1 MRPFGCSI
9 TILNTRDHLGKFDGK
24 ADEGFFVGYSTNSN
38 AFRVLN
44 SRTRIV
50 EENLHVKFSKAT
62 PNITGSGPNWLFDI
76 DALTKSMNYEPIVAG
91 NQSNGSACT
100 KACYD
105 AGKARMETV
114 PCKYYIL
121 LPFLTQDR
129 SISFSSKDS
138 PDVGFKPSEDEEKKD
153 AKDPD
158 NKDKNN
164 VTDENIVYGCDDDP
178 NMPNLEEI
186 VYSDD
191 DEGVDA
197 KADMTNL
204 DTNIFVSPTLTTR
217 IHKDHPLEQIIGDIH
232 SAPQTRRMT
241 KNVTKHVE
249 PKKGYTQ
256 EERIDYDEVFA
267 PVARI
272 EVIRLFF
279 AYASFKDF
287 VVYQMDVKSAFLYG
301 KIEEEV
307 YVCQPLGFEDP
318 EFPNRVYKVEKAL
331 YGLHQ
336 AHSAWYET
344 LSTYLLDNRFQR
356 GQIDKS
362 LFIKRVKGLQVT
374 QKDDGIFISQD
385 NYVDEILKKFGFS
398 TVKTA
403 STPMETLNPLLKD
416 AEAEDVVVYLYRS
429 MIRSLM
435 YLTASRPDIM
445 FDVCACTRFQVTPKV
460 SHLHTVKRIFRY
472 LKDETVINKWEDRMQ
487 RDATTASSLEAEQD
501 SGNINRTQSMATLNE
516 SFSQGTDFG
525 SSTRCQDTILG
536 GAKAQIRFEAAFK
549 QFNDPHLSRVNTL
562 RSGEDSMKLKELME
576 FYAKLSDR
584 EDASKQ
590 GRKIVDLD
598 VDIEVTL
605 IDETQGRN
613 DEDLMFDAGVL
624 NSDEVFQEPI
634 VNTDSTTKSSIP
646 VSAADPVT
654 TTGEVVTTASVEIPE
669 ELTLAQTL
677 IEIKRAKPKAVTTTT
692 VKLARSRPKAKGIV
706 FHDQEEQ
713 ASASTPIVSPLQLPQ
728 AKDKG
733 KAKMVKPK
741 KPLKKKD
748 QIAIDEEVAR
758 NLEAQLQAE
767 LKEEERLS
775 RQKEEE
781 ANIALMESWDN
792 TQAMMDADF
801 QLAQQMQTEEQEQ
814 LSIEEKSKLFVELLE
829 KRNKNF
835 AALRAQE
842 KRNKPPTKAQKRNTM
857 STYLKNIAGY
867 KHNPL
872 KSKSYDE
879 IQEMFDKE
887 MKRVNTF
894 IDMDTE
900 LVKGS
905 KTKAEGSF
913 KRAREELESDN
924 SKKQR
929 IDEHVEAKGDDD
941 QEEAEMNKHMEIV
954 QDDEVEIDAIP
965 LATKP
970 PVIVEWKTIKE
981 GKMGYFQLIRVDGS
995 SKRYSSMIQML
1006 QNIDREDL
1014 ETLWKLVKAKHGN
1027 TRPEEAYE
1035 RVLWGDLKVMFE
1047 LDIESEVWRSL
1058 EGHNVTVWKLF
1069 SSSGVHFVRFKNL
1082 HIFMLVEKKYPLTP
1096 ATITGMLNKKLQ
1108 VDQWN
1113 EIISAAYTKV
1123 NAADMKVTTAERLQL
1138 LEEFLLLEG

>member
-1 MRPFGCSI
+1 MLTFVHVPGFKDYEF
-9 TILNTRDHLGKFDGK
+9 DH
-24 ADEGFFVGYSTNSN
+24 FVKN
-38 AFRVLN
+38 AFRTEMNREFLGIPELQGEW
-44 SRTRIV
+44 TK
-50 EENLHVKFSKAT
+50 EEAKDFIKKIEAK
-62 PNITGSGPNWLFDI
+62 I
-76 DALTKSMNYEPIVAG
+76 
-91 NQSNGSACT
+91 
-100 KACYD
+100 
-105 AGKARMETV
+105 
-114 PCKYYIL
+114 
-121 LPFLTQDR
+121 
-129 SISFSSKDS
+129 SIISD
-138 PDVGFKPSEDEEKKD
+138 EKKD
-153 AKDPD
+153 LEDTLKQFRELFPDDDKFADFHKRYAEMFKFVKEIDDCVDDYAKDSSSQ
-158 NKDKNN
+158 
-164 VTDENIVYGCDDDP
+164 DDD
-178 NMPNLEEI
+178 
-186 VYSDD
+186 
-191 DEGVDA
+191 
-197 KADMTNL
+197 
-204 DTNIFVSPTLTTR
+204 
-217 IHKDHPLEQIIGDIH
+217 KD
-232 SAPQTRRMT
+232 
-241 KNVTKHVE
+241 
-249 PKKGYTQ
+249 
-256 EERIDYDEVFA
+256 
-267 PVARI
+267 
-272 EVIRLFF
+272 
-279 AYASFKDF
+279 
-287 VVYQMDVKSAFLYG
+287 YG
-301 KIEEEV
+301 
-307 YVCQPLGFEDP
+307 
-318 EFPNRVYKVEKAL
+318 R
-331 YGLHQ
+331 
-336 AHSAWYET
+336 
-344 LSTYLLDNRFQR
+344 
-356 GQIDKS
+356 
-362 LFIKRVKGLQVT
+362 
-374 QKDDGIFISQD
+374 DDG
-385 NYVDEILKKFGFS
+385 G
-398 TVKTA
+398 
-403 STPMETLNPLLKD
+403 
-416 AEAEDVVVYLYRS
+416 AE
-429 MIRSLM
+429 
-435 YLTASRPDIM
+435 
-445 FDVCACTRFQVTPKV
+445 
-460 SHLHTVKRIFRY
+460 
-472 LKDETVINKWEDRMQ
+472 
-487 RDATTASSLEAEQD
+487 
-501 SGNINRTQSMATLNE
+501 G
-516 SFSQGTDFG
+516 
-525 SSTRCQDTILG
+525 
-536 GAKAQIRFEAAFK
+536 
-549 QFNDPHLSRVNTL
+549 
-562 RSGEDSMKLKELME
+562 SGEDGKDGNEEVNAGETRVGKVEDAKGSGGKLDVDGKLEYRNCI
-576 FYAKLSDR
+576 FGAAKSFDACDSVSSLISSYEIATLKDRVKKLEKKRRSRTYKPRRLYKVGLSRRIESTDDASLGAQ

-598 VDIEVTL
+598 ADIEVTL

-634 VNTDSTTKSSIP
+634 VNTDTTTKSSIP

-677 IEIKRAKPKAVTTTT
+677 IEIK
-692 VKLARSRPKAKGIV
+692 S
-706 FHDQEEQ
+706 EEH

-733 KAKMVKPK
+733 KAKMVEPE

-767 LKEEERLS
+767 LEEEERLS

-781 ANIALMESWDN
+781 ANIALIESWDN

-857 STYLKNIAGY
+857 STYLTNIAGY
-867 KHNPL
+867 KQNPL

-887 MKRVNTF
+887 MKRINTF

-954 QDDEVEIDAIP
+954 QDDE
-965 LATKP
+965 
-970 PVIVEWKTIKE
+970 
-981 GKMGYFQLIRVDGS
+981 
-995 SKRYSSMIQML
+995 ML

-1014 ETLWKLVKAKHGN
+1014 ETLWKLVKSKHGN

-1113 EIISAAYTKV
+1113 EIKFQLLNAFVSAAYTKV

-1138 LEEFLLLEG
+1138 LEECLLLEG

>member
-1 MRPFGCSI
+1 MLTPKFAKTHNLVAFLDKPEESEGFEQIIYFLNASSI
-9 TILNTRDHLGKFDGK
+9 RYALTVNPTIYTSCIKQFWAIATIQTVNEEVHIQALVDGK
-24 ADEGFFVGYSTNSN
+24 KV
-38 AFRVLN
+38 
-44 SRTRIV
+44 IV
-50 EENLHVKFSKAT
+50 TKTSVRRALH
-62 PNITGSGPNWLFDI
+62 L
-76 DALTKSMNYEPIVAG
+76 
-91 NQSNGSACT
+91 
-100 KACYD
+100 
-105 AGKARMETV
+105 
-114 PCKYYIL
+114 
-121 LPFLTQDR
+121 
-129 SISFSSKDS
+129 
-138 PDVGFKPSEDEEKKD
+138 KD
-153 AKDPD
+153 AKGTDCLPTTTIFVELEKIG
-158 NKDKNN
+158 KDSGPTEHI
-164 VTDENIVYGCDDDP
+164 TDEATK
-178 NMPNLEEI
+178 EE
-186 VYSDD
+186 
-191 DEGVDA
+191 
-197 KADMTNL
+197 
-204 DTNIFVSPTLTTR
+204 
-217 IHKDHPLEQIIGDIH
+217 
-232 SAPQTRRMT
+232 
-241 KNVTKHVE
+241 
-249 PKKGYTQ
+249 
-256 EERIDYDEVFA
+256 
-267 PVARI
+267 
-272 EVIRLFF
+272 
-279 AYASFKDF
+279 
-287 VVYQMDVKSAFLYG
+287 
-301 KIEEEV
+301 
-307 YVCQPLGFEDP
+307 YV
-318 EFPNRVYKVEKAL
+318 
-331 YGLHQ
+331 
-336 AHSAWYET
+336 
-344 LSTYLLDNRFQR
+344 
-356 GQIDKS
+356 
-362 LFIKRVKGLQVT
+362 
-374 QKDDGIFISQD
+374 
-385 NYVDEILKKFGFS
+385 
-398 TVKTA
+398 
-403 STPMETLNPLLKD
+403 STPSYDP
-416 AEAEDVVVYLYRS
+416 S
-429 MIRSLM
+429 QSG
-435 YLTASRPDIM
+435 
-445 FDVCACTRFQVTPKV
+445 
-460 SHLHTVKRIFRY
+460 
-472 LKDETVINKWEDRMQ
+472 EDRMQ
-487 RDATTASSLEAEQD
+487 
-501 SGNINRTQSMATLNE
+501 LNE
-516 SFSQGTDFG
+516 
-525 SSTRCQDTILG
+525 
-536 GAKAQIRFEAAFK
+536 
-549 QFNDPHLSRVNTL
+549 
-562 RSGEDSMKLKELME
+562 LMDLC
-576 FYAKLSDR
+576 AKLSDR
-584 EDASKQ
+584 VLALENTNTSQAAEITTLKERVKKLEKKRRSRTYKPRRLYK
-590 GRKIVDLD
+590 GRKIADLD
-598 VDIEVTL
+598 ADTEVTL
-605 IDETQGRN
+605 IDETQGRK
-613 DEDLMFDAGVL
+613 DEDLMFDTGVL
-624 NSDEVFQEPI
+624 NGDEVFQEPM
-634 VNTDSTTKSSIP
+634 VNTATTTSSVP
-646 VSAADPVT
+646 VSVADPVT
-654 TTGEVVTTASVEIPE
+654 TADEVVTTASVEILK

-677 IEIKRAKPKAVTTTT
+677 IEIKSVKPKAVTTAATT
-692 VKLARSRPKAKGIV
+692 VTLASSRPKAKGIV

-733 KAKMVKPK
+733 KAKMVEPE

-767 LKEEERLS
+767 LEEEERLS

-781 ANIALMESWDN
+781 ANIALIESWDN

-857 STYLKNIAGY
+857 STYLKNMAGY
-867 KHNPL
+867 KHNQL

-941 QEEAEMNKHMEIV
+941 QEEAKMKKHIEIV
-954 QDDEVEIDAIP
+954 QDDEVAIDAIP

-970 PVIVEWKTIKE
+970 LVIVKWKIINE

-1006 QNIDREDL
+1006 QNNDREDI

-1027 TRPEEAYE
+1027 TRPREAYE

-1108 VDQWN
+1108 VDEWN

-1123 NAADMKVTTAERLQL
+1123 NADDMKVTTAERLQL